1 MTRAQAHR
9 SAAGQPLHG
18 LMAEFATPAALVS
31 ALKQVR
37 AAGYTRFD
45 AYTPFP
51 IEEVIEA
58 LDPPRSKVPA
68 IVLVGGILGLLGG
81 FFLQYW
87 INVID
92 YPLNIGGRPFNSW
105 VAFIPPTFETT
116 VLFAGLSALVGMLA
130 VNGLPRPYHPV
141 FNVARFQSASR
152 DRYFLVVEAGDPKFD
167 AKGVRDVLAGAGADD
182 IHEVEE

>member
-1 MTRAQAHR
+1 MTNAPHPVPAGERA
-9 SAAGQPLHG
+9 LHG
-18 LMAEFATPAALVS
+18 VMAEFATPAALVS

-37 AAGYTRFD
+37 AAGYTKLD
-45 AYTPFP
+45 AFTPFP
-51 IEEVIEA
+51 VEEVIEA

-68 IVLVGGILGLLGG
+68 IVLAGGIVGGLAGWG
-81 FFLQYW
+81 LQYW

-116 VLFAGLSALVGMLA
+116 VLFAGLSAIVGMLA

-141 FNVARFQSASR
+141 FNVPRFQFASR
-152 DRYFLVVEAGDPKFD
+152 DRYFLVVEAGDPNFD
-167 AKGVRDVLAGAGADD
+167 PKKIREALAAAGAEDV
-182 IHEVEE
+182 HEVEE

>member
-1 MTRAQAHR
+1 MTKPATHR

-37 AAGYTRFD
+37 AAGFTKLD

-68 IVLVGGILGLLGG
+68 IVLGGGILGGLAG
-81 FFLQYW
+81 FALQYW
-87 INVID
+87 INVIE

-116 VLFAGLSALVGMLA
+116 VLFAGLSAMVGMLA
-130 VNGLPRPYHPV
+130 VNGLPRPHHPV
-141 FNVARFQSASR
+141 FGVPRFRFASR
-152 DRYFLVVEAGDPKFD
+152 DRYFLVVESGDPRFD
-167 AKGVRDVLAGAGADD
+167 SKNVREALEAAGAEGV
-182 IHEVEE
+182 HEVEE